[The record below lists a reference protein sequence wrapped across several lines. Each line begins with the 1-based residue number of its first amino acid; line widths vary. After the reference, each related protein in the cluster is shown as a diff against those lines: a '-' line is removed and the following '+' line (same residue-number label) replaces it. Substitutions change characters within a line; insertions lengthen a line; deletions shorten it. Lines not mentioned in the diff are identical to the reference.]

1 MEKYVVLTDSCS
13 DLNQETIN
21 KLNIN
26 YIPLEFN
33 INDNNYFNYLDQ
45 REISH
50 KDFYNL
56 IREKAVGTT
65 SMIGMMRFIEFFE
78 PYLKAG
84 FDILYIAFS
93 SGLSGTYD
101 QARLAKRELLERYSE
116 RKINIIDSKAATLG
130 QGQLVIQAI
139 KLQNEGKSLDE
150 VSKEIELLKGKI
162 VHIVA
167 VYDMGVLKRG
177 GRISG
182 TTAALASIMNI
193 KPILHINDE
202 GHLVALKKA
211 RGRKQSLRLL
221 IESARERIIEPEN
234 KTAFIV
240 HGDDE
245 ETANEIA
252 GVLRSEFKFK
262 EVITEYIGPVIGA
275 HSGPNTIGITFI
287 GGFR

>member
-1 MEKYVVLTDSCS
+1 